1 MRFCGCLFTENGEYM
16 SFGPSGDVRKNQMI
30 GADIVVAWVD
40 HDTLNGYAVD
50 YYLDDKS
57 QCSGNR
63 GSCPDHR
70 LDSVSPLSNE

>member
-1 MRFCGCLFTENGEYM
+1 MCGCLFPENGEYM
-16 SFGPSGDVRKNQMI
+16 SFGPSGDTRKNQMI

-70 LDSVSPLSNE
+70 LDSVSPLTDD